1 MGVITRGNF
10 ALDLWP
16 GINKHFGDEYKQHP
30 IEYTRIFE
38 KETTD
43 QAFVRDVG
51 VTGFGLAAQVGE
63 GQGVHYD
70 TAQQGFV
77 KDYTI
82 VDYGLGFIITR
93 NMVDDDQYR
102 RPAKNRARA
111 LAFSMRQT
119 KEILGAN
126 VLNRAFDSNY
136 TGADGL
142 EPCSEVHLN
151 AGGAGGT
158 YANEPD
164 NGLDLSNDALEQMWI
179 DIAGWT
185 DDRGNKISAQPRR
198 LIIPPALKFEA
209 DRILKT
215 VQEPGTANNDINA
228 VRAAG
233 VIPEGAFVNHFLTDS
248 DAWFVITNIPNGLKY
263 IERMGDTFSTDNDF
277 DTDNAKFK
285 AIFRCAFGW
294 TNPKG
299 IYGSPGA

>member
-1 MGVITRGNF
+1 MAIITRGNF

-30 IEYTRIFE
+30 IEFTQIFE
-38 KETTD
+38 TETTD

-51 VTGFGLAAQVGE
+51 VTGFGLASVLGE
-63 GQGVHYD
+63 GDGVSYD
-70 TAQQGFV
+70 SANQGFV

-82 VDYGLGFIITR
+82 ADYGLGFIITR

-126 VLNRAFDSNY
+126 VLNRAFTAAY
-136 TGADGL
+136 AGGDGL
-142 EPCSEVHLN
+142 ELCSELHLN

-164 NGLDLSNDALEQMWI
+164 NGLDLSQDALEQAWI
-179 DIAGWT
+179 DIAAWT
-185 DDRGNKISAQPRR
+185 NDRGLKIAIQPKRI
-198 LIIPPALKFEA
+198 IIPPALKFEA
-209 DRILKT
+209 DRILKST
-215 VQEPGTANNDINA
+215 LDPDTANNAINA
-228 VRAAG
+228 VKAAG
-233 VIPEGAFVNHFLTDS
+233 VIPEGAFVNHYLTDS
-248 DAWFVITNIPNGLKY
+248 DAWFIVTNCPNGLKY

-285 AIFRCAFGW
+285 AVFRCAFGW
-294 TNPKG
+294 TDPKG
-299 IYGSPGA
+299 VYGSPGA